1 MFANQTVT
9 GVLIDEAALDLIELA
24 RACRVEPDWVVR
36 HVEAGVLG
44 AEAMGALQAAQ
55 LRFRSSD
62 LARARRLLELER
74 QFDANEELAAL
85 VIDLADEVRR
95 LRARLHALGLKDA

>member
-44 AEAMGALQAAQ
+44 AEPAHVLQATQ